1 MVNYIN
7 KVKSL
12 ATQLTCLKV
21 LVKDKDVVMTL
32 LDILPPSF
40 DHLIIALESRPMKE
54 LTLEK
59 MCWKQTN
66 KAAILDGW
74 KYLHHGDLVI
84 CAFWCMHSNEN
95 HVHWRCKVFVFSFI
109 DDFLCKTWMYVQ
121 KAKNEVLIRST
132 KWKTLVDRKSE
143 HVVNVFKTN
152 LLQKHFMIFFA
163 NTALYGKPRHLTRC
177 NKMRSRNVPIG
188 PSWIWHGPWFMSN
201 TLAMNFAWRWCATH
215 KQLKN
220 NTNTIK

>member
-59 MCWKQTN
+59 MC
-66 KAAILDGW
+66 
-74 KYLHHGDLVI
+74 
-84 CAFWCMHSNEN
+84 
-95 HVHWRCKVFVFSFI
+95 
-109 DDFLCKTWMYVQ
+109 
-121 KAKNEVLIRST
+121 
-132 KWKTLVDRKSE
+132 
-143 HVVNVFKTN
+143 
-152 LLQKHFMIFFA
+152 
-163 NTALYGKPRHLTRC
+163 
-177 NKMRSRNVPIG
+177 
-188 PSWIWHGPWFMSN
+188 
-201 TLAMNFAWRWCATH
+201 
-215 KQLKN
+215 
-220 NTNTIK
+220 